1 MKSCVTCIIPPVDLP
16 DVFFK
21 TVQDNILQRKR
32 NNKLSQQPFKKPV
45 KLLLVNIKGYLV
57 TQAGG
62 ALQQS
67 LSRVFINNQPTN
79 LGGNR
84 LLWWRVWAAAS
95 SWWAFLFR
103 RRGWEAVWSRWGG
116 AWTFSTTI
124 IIRGEG
130 GTTFPQTNSF
140 GFVLKWEVL
149 NPNCKREN
157 MIRPQGGTVILH
169 ILLFMSP
176 YCRDGSLPSAHRCHT
191 SVCFWTSSFLKA
203 YPCTLESLHSPD
215 IGTILS
221 EWTMLS

>member
-84 LLWWRVWAAAS
+84 LLWWRV
-95 SWWAFLFR
+95 
-103 RRGWEAVWSRWGG
+103 
-116 AWTFSTTI
+116 
-124 IIRGEG
+124 
-130 GTTFPQTNSF
+130 
-140 GFVLKWEVL
+140 
-149 NPNCKREN
+149 
-157 MIRPQGGTVILH
+157 
-169 ILLFMSP
+169 
-176 YCRDGSLPSAHRCHT
+176 
-191 SVCFWTSSFLKA
+191 
-203 YPCTLESLHSPD
+203 
-215 IGTILS
+215 
-221 EWTMLS
+221 